1 MKNRRTISN
10 GKSVIPS
17 LPQIE
22 YYGRNQVS
30 VEEYKGVVIVEYDT
44 ETIKLLAGS
53 QKIRFYGSGLN
64 LKNLTKQSVM
74 ICGKVTSF
82 EFEE

>member
-1 MKNRRTISN
+1 M
-10 GKSVIPS
+10 
-17 LPQIE
+17 
-22 YYGRNQVS
+22 S

>member
-1 MKNRRTISN
+1 MRNRRNISTH
-10 GKSVIPS
+10 KSDSSS

-22 YYGRNQVS
+22 FYGRNQVS